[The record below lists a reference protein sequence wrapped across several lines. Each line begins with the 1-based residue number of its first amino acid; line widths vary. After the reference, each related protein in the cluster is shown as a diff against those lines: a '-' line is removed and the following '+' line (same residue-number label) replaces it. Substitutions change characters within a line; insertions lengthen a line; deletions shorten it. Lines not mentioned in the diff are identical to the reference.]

1 MYMGA
6 LMDFSHWLCSLILA
20 IYVLQF
26 TTRGGDMESLLQ
38 DVTEAVNVMD
48 NVSVFSW

>member
-1 MYMGA
+1 
-6 LMDFSHWLCSLILA
+6 MDLSHWLCSLI
-20 IYVLQF
+20 QF

-48 NVSVFSW
+48 NVSVFDW